1 MKIYRG
7 REHLDDFYYR
17 VADGIT
23 EAAPAGSTLENI
35 KEGRSGLFKPIGSG
49 FKNVPCVSPSK
60 IVCVGR
66 NYAKHASELG
76 NEVPDSPLLFLK
88 APSSIIGDG
97 DAITLPPQSQRVEHE
112 GEVAVVIGRKAKN
125 LKDSEDVDHYILGY
139 SCLNDVTARDIQKAD
154 IQFSRAKSFDTF
166 CPVGPCIETDLDPE
180 DISITTRVNGE
191 IRQSGRTSDMV
202 FDIPYLL
209 RYISNQM
216 TLLPGDVIATGT
228 PSGVSQLK
236 SGDLCQI
243 EIEGIGLLENPVL
256 KYSETRKL

>member
-1 MKIYRG
+1 MKLYRG
-7 REHLDDFYYR
+7 RKHLEYFYYTVR
-17 VADGIT
+17 AGT
-23 EAAPAGSTLENI
+23 PEAAQSGTTLEML
-35 KEGRSGLFKPIGSG
+35 KGGRSDLFQPVGSE
-49 FKNVPCVSPSK
+49 FESAPCVSPSK
-60 IVCVGR
+60 IVCVAR

-76 NEVPDSPLLFLK
+76 NEVPASPLLFLK

-97 DAITLPPQSQRVEHE
+97 DPITLPPQSQRVEHE
-112 GEVAVVIGRKAKN
+112 GELAVVIARKAKN
-125 LKDSEDVDHYILGY
+125 IAETDDVKRYILGY

-154 IQFSRAKSFDTF
+154 IQFTRAKSFDTF
-166 CPVGPCIETDLDPE
+166 CPVGPCIETDLDPG

-243 EIEGIGLLENPVL
+243 EIEGIGLMENPVA
-256 KYSETRKL
+256 